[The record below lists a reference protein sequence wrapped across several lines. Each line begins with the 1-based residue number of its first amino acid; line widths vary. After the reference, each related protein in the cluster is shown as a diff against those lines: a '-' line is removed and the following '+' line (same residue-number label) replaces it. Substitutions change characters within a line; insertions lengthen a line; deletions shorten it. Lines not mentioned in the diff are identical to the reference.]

1 MESKIEKSN
10 SFTEALKHTEFT
22 IEEYLKTVFHKKLV
36 INAPAD
42 EDRNLTNSTKLLEK
56 YKELKNVQSALL
68 AKKDEFRLK
77 MESIQRRREELEKK
91 ECELKESL
99 IKFDQFFRD
108 NDEKRLRAMK
118 KISTERN
125 LQQQKQTEID
135 ILNADILRF
144 TKMREKQ
151 EKKAK
156 SLLKYR
162 LFLESVV
169 KISEEFSDIYEL
181 ISRYDALKA
190 NLEDLQNSDTKIQKL
205 IDEKSNEIVYI
216 KKSKRDEKLSLTNEI
231 AKLRNYLE
239 FQQMDGRNKETQ
251 WEHTRDLTASRIYE
265 LGTLVIAVANM
276 YSIVQSHQ
284 KYGESA
290 KPNETCK
297 QLRAIKSFIQT
308 LVKIIDEVTQ
318 KQQ

>member
-1 MESKIEKSN
+1 MESRVEKSN
-10 SFTEALKHTEFT
+10 SFSEALKHTEFG
-22 IEEYLKTVFHKKLV
+22 IEEYLRTVFHNKLV
-36 INAPAD
+36 VNAPAD

-77 MESIQRRREELEKK
+77 MENIQRRREDLDKK

-135 ILNADILRF
+135 ILNAEILRF
-144 TKMREKQ
+144 TKVREKQ
-151 EKKAK
+151 ERKAK

-190 NLEDLQNSDTKIQKL
+190 NLEDLQNSDIKIQKL
-205 IDEKSNEIVYI
+205 IDDKSNEIVYF
-216 KKSKRDEKLSLTNEI
+216 KKSKRDEKLSLTNEV

-239 FQQMDGRNKETQ
+239 FQQTNGRNKEAQ
-251 WEHTRDLTASRIYE
+251 WEHARDLTASRIYE
-265 LGTLVIAVANM
+265 LSTIIIAVANM

-284 KYGESA
+284 RYGELA